1 MTSEKGLKEREVVAE
16 QCIDSWIRQSQEAP
30 WVTALSSTR
39 QYTTTI
45 SRQVPALM
53 WTRGGECDVVLPP
66 QKCQICKSSGYT
78 GRRRQMHHDSTR
90 CVNHPTWHAMTP
102 GGLVS
107 GLFAPSCKWKSGKFM
122 AVSRTV
128 SMADKWMEGA
138 NSAKKGNDAFFFSL
152 LWSKNGRVTCLKA
165 LLYRSQEY
173 VWAFPYMQPRIAFR
187 CKISEI
193 TLTLNYVSLIFVLF
207 PTQTIKACAQP
218 GDRMFY

>member
-1 MTSEKGLKEREVVAE
+1 
-16 QCIDSWIRQSQEAP
+16 
-30 WVTALSSTR
+30 
-39 QYTTTI
+39 
-45 SRQVPALM
+45 
-53 WTRGGECDVVLPP
+53 
-66 QKCQICKSSGYT
+66 
-78 GRRRQMHHDSTR
+78 MHHDSTR

-173 VWAFPYMQPRIAFR
+173 VWAFPYMPPRIAFR

-193 TLTLNYVSLIFVLF
+193 TLSLDYVSLIFVLF
-207 PTQTIKACAQP
+207 PTQTIKAFAQP
-218 GDRMFY
+218 GRQNVLLKKVLWLHLQFFVNKNEGNTVEFYFGFLKG

>member
-16 QCIDSWIRQSQEAP
+16 RCIDSWIRQSQESP
-30 WVTALSSTR
+30 WVTALSSSR
-39 QYTTTI
+39 QCTTTI
-45 SRQVPALM
+45 SRQVPDDVSSWWGM
-53 WTRGGECDVVLPP
+53 WRCACTTKMPDL
-66 QKCQICKSSGYT
+66 QKFRIDR
-78 GRRRQMHHDSTR
+78 RRRQMHNDNTR

-122 AVSRTV
+122 AVGRTV

-173 VWAFPYMQPRIAFR
+173 VWAFPYLQAKIAFR
-187 CKISEI
+187 CKISE
-193 TLTLNYVSLIFVLF
+193 TT
-207 PTQTIKACAQP
+207 
-218 GDRMFY
+218 